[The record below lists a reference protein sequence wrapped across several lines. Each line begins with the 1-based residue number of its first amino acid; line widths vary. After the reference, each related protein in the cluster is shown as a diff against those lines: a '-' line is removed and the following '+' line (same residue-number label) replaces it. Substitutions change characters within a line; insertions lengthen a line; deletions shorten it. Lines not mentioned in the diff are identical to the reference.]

1 MQYASSPVSSLFWD
15 GAKEAQ
21 EQDGCREGS
30 NNPNQTDS
38 VPLQPVPLPAV
49 IRVFCASDLNTTGE
63 IQERLEISIGITH
76 SDADK
81 SFPLVVLDELEGG
94 SPLFPLLD

>member
-1 MQYASSPVSSLFWD
+1 MERKKL
-15 GAKEAQ
+15 
-21 EQDGCREGS
+21 
-30 NNPNQTDS
+30 NQTDS
-38 VPLQPVPLPAV
+38 IPFQHVPLPPV
-49 IRVFCASDLNTTGE
+49 
-63 IQERLEISIGITH
+63 IGIAH